1 MSSKLS
7 QSIAVQ
13 RQIPEHVRETY
24 PAFVEFVKVYYGWLE
39 DTQSQNLESIRDV
52 DTTLDEFINNF
63 KSELAKNLPIEFAE
77 DPRKLL
83 KHLREFYLS
92 RGSEDSFK
100 FLFRTLFNKEAS
112 LFYPSTQV
120 LRVSDGKWKQD
131 VSIYVEMT
139 GNTTTLTP
147 VNGTFIT
154 IQTPKKKI
162 QTYVE
167 NVLEYSITVFEI
179 FIQRD
184 YLNEIE
190 IGSIVSATI
199 DGVTY
204 TGKIL
209 PCPSKIKIF
218 KAGKGFKIGDLYALK
233 TSLGR
238 GCVIK
243 ITKINSDGGIKAFQI
258 IRFGLDYKTTF
269 YSYLS
274 SKDILAWEYIH
285 PLKIG
290 PGQSDVKSYIA
301 ATAGTSTYN
310 LGYIIENNIP
320 LVTLEVTRNGILV
333 SPTPSFTATNG
344 ASITINNLEVGDV
357 IIANGI
363 LVKGI
368 PPTTDNKT
376 YTVTGIISTTVYQTF
391 SVNYAINQDVPSL
404 EVKIT
409 RSGQTFVPKRYE
421 ATTGFNV
428 NIYDLQ
434 NGDVVTLRG
443 LSNPSYIENSGG
455 FVDYGFASKQTYFF
469 YDETIPVGAPDN
481 RSDRFFA
488 DPSYVGEIVQ
498 QFYADTTQKVID
510 EDLAIIEINL
520 GAVAKYPGYYL
531 KADGFISD
539 EMYIHDGKY
548 YQAFSYVIKVE
559 EELRKYADIVKSLL
573 HPAGM
578 RGYSE
583 YSIFN
588 TLQLSL
594 VSSNPLRLLQFS
606 DIEPVYD
613 GGYGYDNYAVTFNGL
628 YSIDGSSK
636 LFSDVSISLVEGANQ
651 VFSSQG
657 KLAYFA
663 TKNLFESVT
672 QPYIYQDG
680 TNAGSLL
687 SSTGN
692 VTPPKVY
699 TKNLLIDAVSTS
711 YTYQDGTNAGSLLP
725 DTGNVTPPKFVDKI
739 VPVNASGNISL
750 NANGERIGDLAIP
763 QDAGFNY
770 DAYTISLTGTV
781 VTHTPNGSPVIS
793 DSGRP
798 ALITSK
804 LHIDSV
810 SLTELDATTGLLIP
824 KAFTKNMPE
833 ETLNVPDTYPK
844 AFTKNMPEEILSITN
859 EIINKDYFKDMP
871 LETLI
876 VTDPLSNFT
885 TKNLPEDTVSTPD
898 TYFNTPELIKSN
910 DVTLIDD
917 GKPVLTKLDTPEL
930 FATHTYQNLYDKNHV
945 ETLTLSNPLLGH
957 DITKNHVESLISA
970 DAYSSEQIKNLPKE
984 LLSLIDAYSVGEFSK
999 NLIDSIIAQE
1009 ASYVKDYTKGPSD
1022 SINILS
1028 PGLIRL
1034 NSYGDDDP
1042 SSGYFVPLSDYNAFT
1057 AIT

>member
-24 PAFVEFVKVYYGWLE
+24 PAFVEFVKVYYGWLQ
-39 DTQSQNLESIRDV
+39 DTQSQNLEGIRDV
-52 DTTLDEFINNF
+52 DTTLDEFIVNF

-131 VSIYVEMT
+131 VSIFVEMT
-139 GNTTTLTP
+139 GATTTLTP

-167 NVLEYSITVFEI
+167 NVLEYSLSVFEI

-190 IGSIVSATI
+190 IGSTVTATI

-218 KAGKGFKIGDLYALK
+218 KAGKGFKVGDLYALK

-243 ITKINSDGGIKAFQI
+243 ITKINGDGGLKAFQI

-274 SKDILAWEYIH
+274 SKDVLAWEYIH
-285 PLKIG
+285 PL
-290 PGQSDVKSYIA
+290 Q
-301 ATAGTSTYN
+301 
-310 LGYIIENNIP
+310 
-320 LVTLEVTRNGILV
+320 VTG
-333 SPTPSFTATNG
+333 
-344 ASITINNLEVGDV
+344 
-357 IIANGI
+357 
-363 LVKGI
+363 
-368 PPTTDNKT
+368 TTDNKT
-376 YTVTGIISTTVYQTF
+376 YTVSGITNTTVYQTF
-391 SVNYAINQDVPSL
+391 AVNYAINQDVPSL
-404 EVKIT
+404 DVKVT
-409 RSGQTFVPKRYE
+409 RSGKTFVPKRYQ

-434 NGDVVTLRG
+434 NGDTVTLRG

-455 FVDYGFASKQTYFF
+455 FVDYGFASKQTYFY
-469 YDETIPVGAPDN
+469 YDESIPVGAPEN
-481 RSDRFFA
+481 RADRFFA

-548 YQAFSYVIKVE
+548 YQAFSYVIQVE
-559 EELRKYADIVKSLL
+559 EELRKYAEVVKSLL

-588 TLQLSL
+588 NLQLSL
-594 VSSNPLRLLQFS
+594 VQSNPLRLLQFS
-606 DIEPVYD
+606 DTEAVYD
-613 GGYGYDNYAVTFNGL
+613 GGYGYDNYGVTFNGL
-628 YSIDGSSK
+628 YSIDGSDK

-657 KLAYFA
+657 KLAYYA
-663 TKNLFESVT
+663 TKNLFETVTQPYKYSDGSNAGSKNPDTGNITPPKAFTKNLLVDSVT
-672 QPYIYQDG
+672 TPYIYQDG
-680 TNAGSLL
+680 S
-687 SSTGN
+687 
-692 VTPPKVY
+692 
-699 TKNLLIDAVSTS
+699 
-711 YTYQDGTNAGSLLP
+711 NAGSLLP
-725 DTGNVTPPKFVDKI
+725 STGNVTPPKFVSKV
-739 VPVNASGNISL
+739 VPVNASGSISL
-750 NANGERIGDLAIP
+750 DADGQRIGDLAIT
-763 QDAGFNY
+763 QDAGVNY

-781 VTHTPNGSPVIS
+781 VTHTPSGNPVIS
-793 DSGRP
+793 NSGRP
-798 ALITSK
+798 AFISSK

-810 SLTELDATTGLLIP
+810 SLTELDASTGLLIP

-833 ETLNVPDTYPK
+833 DTVTSPDSVAKWPV
-844 AFTKNMPEEILSITN
+844 KNMPEEILSITG

-871 LETLI
+871 LETLV
-876 VTDPLSNFT
+876 VTDPLSNLP
-885 TKNLPEDTVSTPD
+885 TKNLPEDTVSTSGD
-898 TYFNTPELIKSN
+898 KYFNTPELIKSEII
-910 DVTLIDD
+910 TLIED
-917 GKPVLTKLDTPEL
+917 GKAVLTKLDIVEL
-930 FATHTYQNLYDKNHV
+930 FATDAYQNLYDKYHV
-945 ETLTLSNPLLGH
+945 ETLTLSNILLGH
-957 DITKNHVESLISA
+957 DITKNHTESLIST
-970 DAYSSEQIKNLPKE
+970 DAYSPQLTKDLPAE
-984 LLSLIDAYSVGEFSK
+984 LLSLIDAYSVGEFTK
-999 NLIDSIIAQE
+999 NLSDSVAAPE
-1009 ASYVKDYTKGPSD
+1009 VYVKEYTKGSSD

-1042 SSGYFVPLSDYNAFT
+1042 SSGYFVPLSDYNAST

>member
-139 GNTTTLTP
+139 GSTTTLTP

-285 PLKIG
+285 PL
-290 PGQSDVKSYIA
+290 Q
-301 ATAGTSTYN
+301 
-310 LGYIIENNIP
+310 
-320 LVTLEVTRNGILV
+320 VTG
-333 SPTPSFTATNG
+333 
-344 ASITINNLEVGDV
+344 
-357 IIANGI
+357 
-363 LVKGI
+363 
-368 PPTTDNKT
+368 TTDDKT

-469 YDETIPVGAPDN
+469 YDETIPVGVPEN

-498 QFYADTTQKVID
+498 QFYSDTTEKVID

-663 TKNLFESVT
+663 TKNLFESLT

-687 SSTGN
+687 PSTGN

-711 YTYQDGTNAGSLLP
+711 YTYQDATNAGSLLP

-910 DVTLIDD
+910 VVTLIDD
-917 GKPVLTKLDTPEL
+917 GKPVLTKLDIVEL
-930 FATHTYQNLYDKNHV
+930 FATDTYQNLYDKNHV

-957 DITKNHVESLISA
+957 DITKNHVESLIST
-970 DAYSSEQIKNLPKE
+970 DAYSSERIKNLPEE
-984 LLSLIDAYSVGEFSK
+984 LLSLIDAYSVGQFSK

-1034 NSYGDDDP
+1034 NSYGNDDP

>member
-131 VSIYVEMT
+131 VSIFVEMT

-190 IGSIVSATI
+190 IGSIVTATI
-199 DGVTY
+199 NGVTY

-233 TSLGR
+233 TNLGR

-258 IRFGLDYKTTF
+258 IRFGLDYKSTF

-285 PLKIG
+285 PL
-290 PGQSDVKSYIA
+290 Q
-301 ATAGTSTYN
+301 
-310 LGYIIENNIP
+310 
-320 LVTLEVTRNGILV
+320 VTG
-333 SPTPSFTATNG
+333 
-344 ASITINNLEVGDV
+344 
-357 IIANGI
+357 
-363 LVKGI
+363 
-368 PPTTDNKT
+368 TTDNKT
-376 YTVTGIISTTVYQTF
+376 YTVTGIVGNTVYQTF
-391 SVNYAINQDVPSL
+391 NVNYAINQDVPSL
-404 EVKIT
+404 DVKVT
-409 RSGQTFVPKRYE
+409 RSGVTFVPKRYA

-469 YDETIPVGAPDN
+469 YDESIPVGAPEN
-481 RSDRFFA
+481 RADRFFA

-498 QFYADTTQKVID
+498 QFYADTTTKVID

-583 YSIFN
+583 YAIFN
-588 TLQLSL
+588 ILQLSL
-594 VSSNPLRLLQFS
+594 VESNPLRLLQFS
-606 DIEPVYD
+606 DTEPVYD
-613 GGYGYDNYAVTFNGL
+613 GGYGYDNYGVTFNGL
-628 YSIDGSSK
+628 YSIDGSNK

-663 TKNLFESVT
+663 TKNLFESLT

-687 SSTGN
+687 PSTGN
-692 VTPPKVY
+692 VTPPKAF
-699 TKNLLIDAVSTS
+699 TKNLLVDAVSTP

-725 DTGNVTPPKFVDKI
+725 STGNVTPPKFVSKV
-739 VPVNASGNISL
+739 VPVNISGSISL
-750 NANGERIGDLAIP
+750 DGDGQRIGDLAIP

-781 VTHTPNGSPVIS
+781 VTHTPSGNLIVS

-798 ALITSK
+798 ALIVSK
-804 LHIDSV
+804 LHVDSV

-833 ETLNVPDTYPK
+833 EILSTPDTYPK

-859 EIINKDYFKDMP
+859 EVINKDYFKDMP

-885 TKNLPEDTVSTPD
+885 TKNLPEDTVSTSD

-910 DVTLIDD
+910 IVTLIDD
-917 GKPVLTKLDTPEL
+917 GKPVLTKLDIVEL
-930 FATHTYQNLYDKNHV
+930 FATDVYQNLYDKNHT

-957 DITKNHVESLISA
+957 DITKNHVESLVST
-970 DAYSSEQIKNLPKE
+970 DAYAPQLTKNLPEE
-984 LLSLIDAYSVGEFSK
+984 LLSLIDAYQVGEFTK
-999 NLIDSIIAQE
+999 NLIDSILAQE
-1009 ASYVKDYTKGPSD
+1009 ASYTKDYTKGLSD

-1028 PGLIRL
+1028 PGLIRQ
-1034 NSYGDDDP
+1034 NPYGNDDP
-1042 SSGYFVPLSDYNAFT
+1042 STGYFVLLSDYNAFT

>member
-24 PAFVEFVKVYYGWLE
+24 PAFVEFVKVYYGWLQ
-39 DTQSQNLESIRDV
+39 DTQSQNLEGIRDV
-52 DTTLDEFINNF
+52 DTTLDEFILNF

-131 VSIYVEMT
+131 VSIFVEMT
-139 GNTTTLTP
+139 SGTTTLTP

-167 NVLEYSITVFEI
+167 NVLEYSLTVFEI

-190 IGSIVSATI
+190 IGSIVTATV

-274 SKDILAWEYIH
+274 SKDVLAWEYIH
-285 PLKIG
+285 PLQVTGTTDI
-290 PGQSDVKSYIA
+290 KSYSA
-301 ATAGTSTYN
+301 A
-310 LGYIIENNIP
+310 NN
-320 LVTLEVTRNGILV
+320 
-333 SPTPSFTATNG
+333 A
-344 ASITINNLEVGDV
+344 A
-357 IIANGI
+357 
-363 LVKGI
+363 
-368 PPTTDNKT
+368 
-376 YTVTGIISTTVYQTF
+376 YQTY

-404 EVKIT
+404 DVKVT
-409 RSGQTFVPKRYE
+409 RSGQTFTPIYQ

-428 NIYDLQ
+428 IIQGLQTGDSIY
-434 NGDVVTLRG
+434 LRG
-443 LSNPSYIENSGG
+443 ISNPSYIENSGG

-469 YDETIPVGAPDN
+469 YDESIPVGAPEN
-481 RSDRFFA
+481 RADRFFA

-548 YQAFSYVIKVE
+548 YQAFSYVIQVE
-559 EELRKYADIVKSLL
+559 EELRKYAEIVKSLL

-594 VSSNPLRLLQFS
+594 VQSNPLRLLQFS
-606 DIEPVYD
+606 DSEPVYD
-613 GGYGYDNYAVTFNGL
+613 GGYGYDNYGVTFNGL
-628 YSIDGSSK
+628 YSIDGSDK
-636 LFSDVSISLVEGANQ
+636 LFSDVSISLVENANQ
-651 VFSSQG
+651 VFSNQG
-657 KLAYFA
+657 KLAYYA
-663 TKNLFESVT
+663 VKNLFETVT
-672 QPYIYQDG
+672 QPYKYADG

-687 SSTGN
+687 PSTGN
-692 VTPPKVY
+692 VTPPKAF
-699 TKNLLIDAVSTS
+699 TKNLLVDAVTTP
-711 YTYQDGTNAGSLLP
+711 YVYQDGTNAGSLLP
-725 DTGNVTPPKFVDKI
+725 STGNVTPPKFVSKV

-750 NANGERIGDLAIP
+750 NADGQRIGDLAIP

-781 VTHTPNGSPVIS
+781 VTHTPNGNPFLS

-798 ALITSK
+798 AWITSK
-804 LHIDSV
+804 LHVDSV

-824 KAFTKNMPE
+824 KATTKNLPE
-833 ETLNVPDTYPK
+833 DTLSTSDTYPK
-844 AFTKNMPEEILSITN
+844 WPVKNMPEEILSITG

-876 VTDPLSNFT
+876 VTDPLSNFS
-885 TKNLPEDTVSTPD
+885 TKNLPEDTVSTSGD
-898 TYFNTPELIKSN
+898 KYFNTPELIKA
-910 DVTLIDD
+910 DPIFLIED
-917 GKPVLTKLDTPEL
+917 GKAVLTKLDIVEL
-930 FATHTYQNLYDKNHV
+930 FATDTYQNLYDKYHV
-945 ETLTLSNPLLGH
+945 ETLTLTNPLLGH
-957 DITKNHVESLISA
+957 DITKNHVESLISTDVYA
-970 DAYSSEQIKNLPKE
+970 PQLFKDLPAE
-984 LLSLIDAYSVGEFSK
+984 LLSLIDAYSVGEFTK
-999 NLIDSIIAQE
+999 NLVDSISVPEVSANTNR
-1009 ASYVKDYTKGPSD
+1009 DYAKSSSD

-1028 PGLIRL
+1028 PGLVRL
-1034 NSYGDDDP
+1034 NSYGNDDP
-1042 SSGYFVPLSDYNAFT
+1042 SSGYFVPLSDYNAAT